1 MAEQLGLEGM
11 PTRLIKVTPSKL
23 GTWTS
28 CRRRY
33 RLTYLDRPS
42 PPRGHGWAHS
52 SLGASV
58 HNALRALLVR
68 PPGERTEAAAR
79 AEVAAAWTAEGFQDA
94 EQSARFRARAQDQ
107 VAEYVR
113 ESDLAEV
120 EPLGLERWVSAP
132 VGTIVAE
139 GRVDRIDERTNA
151 EAPGGTEAV
160 VVDYKTGRRAPD
172 DDEAR
177 GSQALALYVLAT
189 RRTLRRPCRRVE
201 LHHVPTG
208 TVAVFE
214 HTQASLARHLTRAEE
229 AAQELSDAGAALAAG
244 GDPEG
249 LFPPSPG
256 PRCSWCDVRR
266 HCPEGRAAAPE
277 LAPWAGLG
285 DVGGPA

>member
-139 GRVDRIDERTNA
+139 GRVDRIDERPNA